1 MNLQASQILEIK
13 QEIDNIKEYVES
25 DLCKICEEMKN
36 RLHQCEKL
44 LNEYSR
50 SDMDNS
56 EQNS

>member
-1 MNLQASQILEIK
+1 MILKTSQILEIK

-36 RLHQCEKL
+36 RLLQCEKL

-50 SDMDNS
+50 SDMDNP
-56 EQNS
+56 E